1 MASARTLI
9 TVLVSL
15 CAGALLGCAW
25 KACRPAPV
33 PEFYSEPHQSI
44 SERAAAAGNAARKAG
59 KRVVLVTGAAGFV
72 GFHTALQLHNEGD
85 VVLGLDNFNHYYDI
99 RLKRTRASLLRRAG
113 MTTLFEGDVCDGELL
128 TTILKSGRVTNVI
141 HLAAQAG
148 VRYSLKKPL
157 AYVEANVRCFVQIL
171 ESVHAA
177 NNSIPITYAS
187 SSSVYGTNKVI
198 PFSEKHQVDS
208 QASLYGATKKSNEN
222 IAHVYHSLHGLK
234 LTGLRFFTVY
244 GPLGRPDM
252 AYFGFTQAILGGK
265 RITEFRNAD
274 GTELMRDFT
283 YITDIVSGV
292 VAAMRLEAPLEVF
305 NLGNTKPEKVSK
317 LIGLLEEGLGRK
329 ANVTQA
335 PISAG
340 DVPMTY
346 ADVSHA
352 RQLLGYSPQVSLAS
366 GVRRFLQWYS
376 AYYSVKL
383 PDAMAPTRR
392 EGAELREKY
401 DIDSPAGG
409 GDKGRARS
417 HKRRMYGARRMQTR
431 EVGAERY
438 KHADHLNT

>member
-1 MASARTLI
+1 M
-9 TVLVSL
+9 
-15 CAGALLGCAW
+15 
-25 KACRPAPV
+25 
-33 PEFYSEPHQSI
+33 
-44 SERAAAAGNAARKAG
+44 
-59 KRVVLVTGAAGFV
+59 VLVTGAAGFV

-346 ADVSHA
+346 ADVSRRAAAPRLFSAGVAGIGRASLPAVVLGLLQRQTA
-352 RQLLGYSPQVSLAS
+352 RCDGA
-366 GVRRFLQWYS
+366 
-376 AYYSVKL
+376 
-383 PDAMAPTRR
+383 DA
-392 EGAELREKY
+392 
-401 DIDSPAGG
+401 AGG
-409 GDKGRARS
+409 SRA
-417 HKRRMYGARRMQTR
+417 AR
-431 EVGAERY
+431 EVRHRQPGGRRRQRAGQ
-438 KHADHLNT
+438 KPQAAHVWSAAHANAGGRCRAL